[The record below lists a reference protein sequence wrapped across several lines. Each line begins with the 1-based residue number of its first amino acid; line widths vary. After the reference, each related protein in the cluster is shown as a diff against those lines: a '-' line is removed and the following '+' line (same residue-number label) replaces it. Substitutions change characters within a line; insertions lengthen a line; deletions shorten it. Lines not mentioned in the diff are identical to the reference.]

1 MRTTRLNNNDLTRIV
16 RKVITE
22 NSIQLNEGAYGSYH
36 NVYQKLNSVCG
47 GNVSSDYIRPVAM
60 WLHDNCEDPYDM
72 DRIMR
77 LISMAV
83 NKAKETNS
91 TEETY
96 LPEE

>member
-1 MRTTRLNNNDLTRIV
+1 
-16 RKVITE
+16 
-22 NSIQLNEGAYGSYH
+22 
-36 NVYQKLNSVCG
+36 
-47 GNVSSDYIRPVAM
+47 M